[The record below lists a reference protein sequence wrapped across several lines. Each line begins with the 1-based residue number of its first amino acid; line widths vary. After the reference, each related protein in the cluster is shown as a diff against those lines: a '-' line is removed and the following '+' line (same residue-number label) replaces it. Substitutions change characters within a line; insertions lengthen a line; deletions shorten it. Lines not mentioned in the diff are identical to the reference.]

1 MKSSSASTY
10 DKVLPILVVIG
21 SLACNL
27 QCSQAGFQ
35 PQRLAALEEAA
46 AKWEVMMHFL
56 VFARHVQRFCALG
69 ETWFEQQTSRI
80 LVIVQ
85 NNKLLL
91 RCR

>member
-56 VFARHVQRFCALG
+56 VFARHVCNASVPWVRPGL
-69 ETWFEQQTSRI
+69 SNRP
-80 LVIVQ
+80 VVS
-85 NNKLLL
+85 
-91 RCR
+91 